1 MKNTFFQEGLK
12 SLSLSMDYEMLL
24 ENMTNVFRPKYL
36 DPEDTLEKGYF
47 KILSLFVL
55 IALALHLR

>member
-36 DPEDTLEKGYF
+36 DPEDTLEKGYI
-47 KILSLFVL
+47 KILSLFVP

>member
-1 MKNTFFQEGLK
+1 
-12 SLSLSMDYEMLL
+12 MLL

-47 KILSLFVL
+47 KILSLFVP